1 MRHSDITTEN
11 LFGYEHN
18 LSDELV
24 RSEKV
29 NLANS
34 ALLDRETWGLDK
46 GGNWLSYTRS
56 SDNLMQTRSI
66 DVMNRLQ
73 QTGGAGTTVIEGGV
87 NEMADVTV
95 NSQPAELRADPATG
109 GYRYRKA
116 VPVTQGTNTV
126 NVTAVDKDNP
136 PNTTSQ
142 DWEFNVPGVQRSFTY
157 DANGNTLSDGQRTFT
172 WDAKNRLKTVT
183 VNYATGAYSGGG
195 GGRGGPWSET
205 WTWDYDYRDRRV
217 RETYSNVNGPP
228 IATPNWGTQFIWR
241 DTELVQERVGTSATA
256 GTPRRAHLFGGFE
269 DRNTTGTVVKKNY
282 LVTSDH
288 LGHTR
293 EVIVGNTNA
302 GTVGT
307 LVARYDYS
315 PYQGPTKVFGTTI
328 NASLLTIGRY
338 YHHYDSG
345 LELALYRA
353 YDPELGRWM
362 SEDPLGEEGGINLY
376 GFNVNDPVH
385 RIDKHG
391 EWGLLIAIGTAVV
404 GAATFIY
411 KAYQAAKACDKAGEE
426 RRAALKH
433 GDVGTLVG
441 SSRGKT
447 VNDALK
453 KVQAAASSAP
463 TGTSTTGPVTL
474 GPKTEAGEA
483 CETGYDVVL
492 FLYDVLGLHE
502 VPAK

>member
-1 MRHSDITTEN
+1 
-11 LFGYEHN
+11 
-18 LSDELV
+18 
-24 RSEKV
+24 
-29 NLANS
+29 
-34 ALLDRETWGLDK
+34 
-46 GGNWLSYTRS
+46 
-56 SDNLMQTRSI
+56 MQTRSI

-87 NEMADVTV
+87 NELADVTV
-95 NSQPAELRADPATG
+95 NTQPAELRSDPATG

-142 DWEFNVPGVQRSFTY
+142 DWEFEVPSVQRSFTY
-157 DANGNTLSDGQRTFT
+157 DANGNTLSDGVRTFT
-172 WDAKNRLKTVT
+172 WDTKNRLKTVT
-183 VNYATGAYSGGG
+183 KAGTTY
-195 GGRGGPWSET
+195 E
-205 WTWDYDYRDRRV
+205 WDYDYRDRRV
-217 RETYSNVNGPP
+217 REFVYAAGSSKTAIPVN
-228 IATPNWGTQFIWR
+228 QFIWR

-282 LVTSDH
+282 LVTRDH

-293 EVIVGNTNA
+293 EVIIGNTNA

-315 PYQGPTKVFGTTI
+315 PYQGPTKVFGTTV

-362 SEDPLGEEGGINLY
+362 SEDPLEEEGGINLY
-376 GFNVNDPVH
+376 GFVENGPVNQVD
-385 RIDKHG
+385 
-391 EWGLLIAIGTAVV
+391 LLGHI
-404 GAATFIY
+404 
-411 KAYQAAKACDKAGEE
+411 
-426 RRAALKH
+426 
-433 GDVGTLVG
+433 
-441 SSRGKT
+441 
-447 VNDALK
+447 
-453 KVQAAASSAP
+453 
-463 TGTSTTGPVTL
+463 TGPPHNPGGWNGPPPEPPPPAGGIKPPRDGGWGPIYRCASLKEKFCKMDCKARGWVFKGCTTQNGYFPNTVGYL
-474 GPKTEAGEA
+474 HIVVIYCNCCDPKTGASKTF
-483 CETGYDVVL
+483 ETS
-492 FLYDVLGLHE
+492 F
-502 VPAK
+502 